1 MGRWLCLGAA
11 LPLLASAPCD
21 PEPAWRLPCGPPAI
35 NSTDC
40 IKQGCCFE
48 SPRLSGQPC
57 FYNLRESPG
66 KQPPPASRSE
76 DVLCTADGQFILA
89 IARNLT
95 HPALNLYLDVK
106 DGQEAECRPK
116 VITETCSLL
125 LPNCLLWLDPVDGN
139 YRLWYKDSDY
149 PIERILRESVFVDV
163 RVKDRT
169 DPVIVLR
176 LRDCWATPVPA
187 PDHEVQ
193 WSLLVDGCPY
203 EGDDYLTVLHP
214 VDASSGLQFP
224 TRHKQFEVKTFVF
237 LDGVSEQPLSEQVDL
252 HCSAEV
258 CSPSGQDDC
267 APRCGPSEFLLWKAS
282 SVLNGLT
289 EKVMSHVHEG
299 ELADGLLPKGM

>member
-57 FYNLRESPG
+57 FYNLRESP
-66 KQPPPASRSE
+66 
-76 DVLCTADGQFILA
+76 
-89 IARNLT
+89 
-95 HPALNLYLDVK
+95 
-106 DGQEAECRPK
+106 
-116 VITETCSLL
+116 
-125 LPNCLLWLDPVDGN
+125 DGN

-149 PIERILRESVFVDV
+149 PIERILRESVFVEV

-169 DPVIVLR
+169 DPMIVLR

-193 WSLLVDGCPY
+193 WSLLVDG
-203 EGDDYLTVLHP
+203 
-214 VDASSGLQFP
+214 
-224 TRHKQFEVKTFVF
+224 
-237 LDGVSEQPLSEQVDL
+237 
-252 HCSAEV
+252 
-258 CSPSGQDDC
+258 
-267 APRCGPSEFLLWKAS
+267 
-282 SVLNGLT
+282 
-289 EKVMSHVHEG
+289 
-299 ELADGLLPKGM
+299 